1 MGILDSATL
10 LLRATSYAGTATW
23 MDLSGNG
30 LDAQFGD
37 GSTSSTFPVH
47 AGDHFTFDG
56 SQYFAIADNALLDFG
71 LSDSFTVLVD
81 AETSDVTPGSYMPMA
96 GKQLTLGA
104 GNAGYLLYLQTD
116 GNLYAYIA
124 DGSAASF
131 DAVGGPTNDS
141 RFAGALRRSVPA
153 DQVEAFFDGTGSGS
167 PSTDGSTATLANSQ
181 PFTIGTKGA
190 KTTHFFTGKIYNVAV
205 WPSALSGDDLAAAA
219 SELQQ
224 RQAFP
229 TIYSPVW
236 AW

>member
-10 LLRATSYAGTATW
+10 LLRATSYAGTAAW

-30 LDAQFGD
+30 LNAQFGD
-37 GSTSSTFPVH
+37 GSTSSTFPVY

-56 SQYFAIADNALLDFG
+56 SQYFEIGDNALLDFG
-71 LSDSFTVLVD
+71 LSDSFTVLID
-81 AETSDVTPGSYMPMA
+81 AETSDVTPASYMPLA

-104 GNAGYLLYLQTD
+104 ANTGYLLYLQTD
-116 GNLYAYIA
+116 GNVYAYIA
-124 DGSAASF
+124 DGSTATF
-131 DAVGGPTNDS
+131 DNVGGPANDT
-141 RFAGALRRSVPA
+141 RFAAALRRSVSA
-153 DQVEAFFDGTGSGS
+153 DQVEAFFDGSGSGS
-167 PSTDGSTATLANSQ
+167 PATDGSTATLANSQ

-190 KTTHFFTGKIYNVAV
+190 RTTHFFTGKIYNVAV
-205 WPSALSGDDLAAAA
+205 WPSALSGADLAAAA

-229 TIYSPVW
+229 VIYPPAW